1 MQRRYST
8 ADRFLTQCGQI
19 LSTLSHQSSSQRPN
33 PAADIPEACL
43 TSHEKHR
50 ASRLMRVNHSGEVC
64 AQALYQGQAFTAKA
78 SEVRTALMQSAA
90 EEIDHLTWCKQ
101 RLTELGSH
109 TSYLNPLWYTGSLAI
124 GALAGICGD
133 AWNLGFLA
141 ETEHQVVAHLEKH
154 LQSLPSNDIK
164 SQKILQQMRDD
175 EQQHASTAITFGA
188 KPMPRPIR
196 TMMSA
201 SSKVMTTLAYWV

>member
-8 ADRFLTQCGQI
+8 TDRFLTQCGQI
-19 LSTLSHQSSSQRPN
+19 LFTLAHQRSSQRPD

-43 TSHEKHR
+43 TNDEKR
-50 ASRLMRVNHSGEVC
+50 LSSRLMRVNHSGEVC

-78 SEVRTALMQSAA
+78 SAVRTALMHSAT

-124 GALAGICGD
+124 GAFAGICGD
-133 AWNLGFLA
+133 SWNLGFLA
-141 ETEHQVVAHLEKH
+141 ETEQQVVAHLEKH
-154 LQSLPSNDIK
+154 LQSLPSNDVK
-164 SQKILQQMRDD
+164 SQKILQQMQSD

-188 KPMPRPIR
+188 QPMPWPISKLMR
-196 TMMSA
+196 A
-201 SSKVMTTLAYWV
+201 SSKIMTTIAYWV